1 MSFGVDIFI
10 QLCLS
15 INTSTDMWDANEAV
29 VDFFLSFSFYSFNIK
44 ISYEYWLAFSIQHYV
59 ARKINFKKITIKS
72 AQIEEKADSQNSV
85 QICLI
90 FQPRGI
96 KNVVRF
102 GSFFDLSTQLFCW
115 IDISQLGNN
124 TFPSL
129 THKHTVLPHHHYSNK
144 LFQRNKYWIPH
155 KEG

>member
-44 ISYEYWLAFSIQHYV
+44 ISYEHWLAFSIQQYV
-59 ARKINFKKITIKS
+59 ARKLNLKKMTIKS
-72 AQIEEKADSQNSV
+72 AKIEEKADSQNSV
-85 QICLI
+85 QLCLI
-90 FQPRGI
+90 FQLRGI

-102 GSFFDLSTQLFCW
+102 GSFFDLSTQLFC
-115 IDISQLGNN
+115 
-124 TFPSL
+124 
-129 THKHTVLPHHHYSNK
+129 
-144 LFQRNKYWIPH
+144 
-155 KEG
+155 